1 MALLRRVVSSR
12 GLVLRLL
19 LLLPLV
25 LLLVVRLMMRLLL
38 VLVLRRFRLS
48 RAAEQVEDSFEDL
61 GEDHVAAE
69 RAMH

>member
-1 MALLRRVVSSR
+1 
-12 GLVLRLL
+12 LVLRLL
-19 LLLPLV
+19 VLLPLA
-25 LLLVVRLMMRLLL
+25 LLLVVRLMMRLL
-38 VLVLRRFRLS
+38 RFRLS